1 MNNPLV
7 TYDWNRKLF
16 TSQIRLWELSRV
28 GAINV
33 KIEERTYG
41 SDFFYYTLDG
51 ELIASYYKDDT
62 FGHGSQATG
71 IELRNAIPDLTY
83 IRTDP
88 AIDKAYWSKTGSIRR
103 LQQKVN

>member
-1 MNNPLV
+1 MLNNQTNIYNPFNLLIMNNPLV

-41 SDFFYYTLDG
+41 SD
-51 ELIASYYKDDT
+51 
-62 FGHGSQATG
+62 
-71 IELRNAIPDLTY
+71 
-83 IRTDP
+83 
-88 AIDKAYWSKTGSIRR
+88 
-103 LQQKVN
+103 